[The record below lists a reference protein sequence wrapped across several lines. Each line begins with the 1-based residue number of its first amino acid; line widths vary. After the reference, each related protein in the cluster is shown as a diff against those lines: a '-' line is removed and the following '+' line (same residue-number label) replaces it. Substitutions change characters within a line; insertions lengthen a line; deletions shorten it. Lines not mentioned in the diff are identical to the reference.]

1 MEAKTKGN
9 DEYNHDHKEPG
20 HGLEDVIEH
29 DDEDAKGR
37 QLAEVGEQVEPGTGD
52 DEGTHWPAPAL
63 NMEEGGEEIG
73 EVEEEIEECEDEV
86 LECQ

>member
-29 DDEDAKGR
+29 DDEDAEGR
-37 QLAEVGEQVEPGTGD
+37 QLAEVGEQVEPSAGD
-52 DEGTHWPAPAL
+52 NERTHRPAPAL
-63 NMEEGGEEIG
+63 NMEEGGM
-73 EVEEEIEECEDEV
+73 EIEEAAIEEG
-86 LECQ
+86 EMEI

>member
-9 DEYNHDHKEPG
+9 NEDNHDHKEPG
-20 HGLEDVIEH
+20 HGLEDIIEH

-52 DEGTHWPAPAL
+52 NERTHRPAPAL
-63 NMEEGGEEIG
+63 NTEEGGKDIG
-73 EVEEEIEECEDEV
+73 EADIEEGEMEI
-86 LECQ
+86 